1 MEQTICVIAEISDGR
16 IPPATDEAVA
26 FARRLRA
33 LTGLKIRIL
42 ALQPPGSGAADALAA
57 ATGLPVTVLVGPSL
71 AAYGAE
77 AWLAALMPLRES
89 FAPAFICIPH
99 TATGADYASAL
110 AVRLK
115 AACITAV
122 EGCRRDAAGVV
133 FTRSLCKGKLKMDVA
148 STADACVLTLLPGA
162 TAAAVPPD
170 AGRAT
175 PGEGAALDALVLKPE
190 LPAGK
195 DPAAG
200 ANTPPG
206 QPQALP
212 DVPVTVVPC
221 DCAPVRT
228 RPLGRIPAPET
239 DLDLNAAEVVVA
251 AGKGIGREENLEF
264 IRRLAAIFP
273 KGAVGASRLVCD
285 AGWLPYPH
293 QVGVTGKTV
302 APRLYLACGISGTIQ
317 HVTGMRG
324 SRCIVAINTDP
335 KAAIFQVAHYGI
347 VEDLTTFIP
356 LLLDLVETRET
367 PRSRPRG
374 EDGPGPAN
382 PKKS

>member
-1 MEQTICVIAEISDGR
+1 MERTICVIAEISGGR
-16 IPPATDEAVA
+16 KTPVTDEAVA
-26 FARRLRA
+26 FARQLA
-33 LTGLKIRIL
+33 TLSGLKVRIL
-42 ALQPPGSGAADALAA
+42 ALQPPGGGAADALAA
-57 ATGLPVTVLVGPSL
+57 ATGLPVTALVGPAL

-77 AWLAALMPLRES
+77 AWLDVLAPVLEAMPAAFVCL
-89 FAPAFICIPH
+89 PH
-99 TATGADYASAL
+99 TATGADYAPAL

-122 EGCRRDAAGVV
+122 EGCRQEEAGVV

-148 STADACVLTLLPGA
+148 PTADACVLTLLPGV
-162 TAAAVPPD
+162 TAAAEPPD
-170 AGRAT
+170 KGGAT
-175 PGEGAALDALVLKPE
+175 PREAAAPEAFVLKPE
-190 LPAGK
+190 TPGGK
-195 DPAAG
+195 DPAG
-200 ANTPPG
+200 GGDTPPG
-206 QPQALP
+206 QPQVSA

-221 DCAPVRT
+221 DCALVRT

-251 AGKGIGREENLEF
+251 AGKGIGREENLAL

-302 APRLYLACGISGTIQ
+302 APKLYLACGISGTIQ

-335 KAAIFQVAHYGI
+335 RAAIFQVAHYGI

-356 LLLDLVETRET
+356 LLLDFAGASH
-367 PRSRPRG
+367 P
-374 EDGPGPAN
+374 
-382 PKKS
+382 

>member
-1 MEQTICVIAEISDGR
+1 MERTICVIAEMSDGR
-16 IPPATDEAVA
+16 IPPVTDEAVA
-26 FARRLRA
+26 FARRLRG

-57 ATGLPVTVLVGPSL
+57 AAGLPVTALVGPAL

-77 AWLAALMPLRES
+77 AWLAALMPLLDA
-89 FAPAFICIPH
+89 FAPAFILIPH
-99 TATGADYASAL
+99 TATGADYAPAL

-122 EGCRRDAAGVV
+122 EGCRRVAAGVV

-148 STADACVLTLLPGA
+148 STADTCVLTLLPGA
-162 TAAAVPPD
+162 TAAAGPPD
-170 AGRAT
+170 AERAA
-175 PGEGAALDALVLKPE
+175 PGGGAAPEALVLAPE
-190 LPAGK
+190 PPGGT

-200 ANTPPG
+200 VDTPTG
-206 QPQALP
+206 PQASP

-221 DCAPVRT
+221 DGAPVRT
-228 RPLGRIPAPET
+228 RPLGRIPAPVT
-239 DLDLNAAEVVVA
+239 DLDLGAAEVVVA
-251 AGKGIGREENLEF
+251 AGKGIGREENLVL

-293 QVGVTGKTV
+293 QVGITGKTV

-335 KAAIFQVAHYGI
+335 RAAIFQVAHYGI

-374 EDGPGPAN
+374 KDGPGPAN

>member
-1 MEQTICVIAEISDGR
+1 MERTICVIAEISDGR

-26 FARRLRA
+26 FARRLSG
-33 LTGLKIRIL
+33 LTGLKVRIL

-57 ATGLPVTVLVGPSL
+57 ATGLPVTALIGPALV
-71 AAYGAE
+71 AYGAE
-77 AWLAALMPLRES
+77 AWLAALMPLLES
-89 FAPAFICIPH
+89 FTPAFICIPH
-99 TATGADYASAL
+99 TATGADYAPAL

-122 EGCRRDAAGVV
+122 EGCRRDAAAVV
-133 FTRSLCKGKLKMDVA
+133 FTRSLCKGKLKMAVA
-148 STADACVLTLLPGA
+148 STADACVVTLLPGA
-162 TAAAVPPD
+162 TAAAVPPN
-170 AGRAT
+170 AERAT
-175 PGEGAALDALVLKPE
+175 PEEGAAQETPILTAETPG
-190 LPAGK
+190 GK

-200 ANTPPG
+200 TDTPTG

-221 DCAPVRT
+221 VCAPVRT

-251 AGKGIGREENLEF
+251 AGKGLGREENLAL

-324 SRCIVAINTDP
+324 SSCIIAINTDP

-356 LLLDLVETRET
+356 LLLDLVKMRET
-367 PRSRPRG
+367 P
-374 EDGPGPAN
+374 
-382 PKKS
+382 

>member
-1 MEQTICVIAEISDGR
+1 MERTICVIAEISAGR

-42 ALQPPGSGAADALAA
+42 ALQPPGSGAADTLVA
-57 ATGLPVTVLVGPSL
+57 ATGLPVTALVGPAL

-77 AWLAALMPLRES
+77 AWLAALVPVLEAMP
-89 FAPAFICIPH
+89 AAFVCLPH
-99 TATGADYASAL
+99 TATGADYAPAL

-148 STADACVLTLLPGA
+148 STADACVLTLLPGV
-162 TAAAVPPD
+162 TAAAEPPD
-170 AGRAT
+170 TGGAT
-175 PGEGAALDALVLKPE
+175 PGEAAAPEAFVLTPE
-190 LPAGK
+190 TPAGK
-195 DPAAG
+195 DPAG
-200 ANTPPG
+200 GGDTPPG
-206 QPQALP
+206 QPQVSP

-221 DCAPVRT
+221 DCSPARN

-239 DLDLNAAEVVVA
+239 DLDLEAAEVIVA
-251 AGKGIGREENLEF
+251 AGKGIGGAENLGL

-285 AGWLPYPH
+285 AGWLPYPL

-335 KAAIFQVAHYGI
+335 RAAIFQVAHYGI

-356 LLLDLVETRET
+356 LLLDLAGA
-367 PRSRPRG
+367 PHP
-374 EDGPGPAN
+374 
-382 PKKS
+382 